1 MTSFQGKRALLSV
14 YDKSD
19 LVEFAK
25 SLHDSGMI
33 LLASGNTAKSLKN
46 AKIEVTEISD
56 FTGSPEM
63 LEGRVK
69 TLHPKVHG
77 GILYKRSN
85 PKHSQLASSYS
96 IDLVCV
102 NFYPFEETLKKTKD
116 LHEILENIDIGGPSL
131 VRSAAKNF
139 EDVIVVTSPLQYKEV
154 ASKIASGKVDFDL
167 RRKLATSAFE
177 KVLQYDAAISSYFAS
192 QNLMDNYKNPNSQN
206 GQFLPQNNP
215 ISPNSKTN
223 FPQHLTLS
231 LQKIQDLRYGEN
243 PHQKAASYKYEN
255 ALLSFDDF
263 EKLNGKELSYNN
275 LLDIEA
281 ALELIYEF
289 KKEKEA
295 VAIIFKHT
303 NPTGAG
309 KNTSTLEAFKMAYS
323 ADSLSAFG
331 GIAVFNKE
339 VDKPASEELIK
350 NFMEIVI
357 APSFSKS
364 ALEVF
369 KTKKN
374 LRVIK
379 ADKFLSN
386 NIYENNKVL
395 SIVGGLLMQTP
406 DTKENEFD
414 MKKFKI
420 PTKKKPNQKELEAL
434 EFAWKFIGHIK
445 SNSVVFATNNKLLA
459 VGAGQQS
466 RVDSCTICIEKAR
479 RAKFDT
485 NGAVMASEAFF
496 PFKDTIEFAAK
507 SGIISIIQPG
517 GSIRDEEVITAA
529 NDHGISMVIT
539 GIRHFR
545 H

>member
-1 MTSFQGKRALLSV
+1 MAFFQGKRALLSV

-19 LVEFAK
+19 LVEFAR

-33 LLASGNTAKSLKN
+33 LLASGNTAKTLKN
-46 AKIEVTEISD
+46 AKLPVTEISD
-56 FTGSPEM
+56 FTSSPEM
-63 LEGRVK
+63 LGGRVK

-77 GILYKRSN
+77 GILYKRGN
-85 PKHSQLASSYS
+85 PAHSKLASSYS

-102 NFYPFEETLKKTKD
+102 NFYPFEQTLKKTKD
-116 LHEILENIDIGGPSL
+116 LNEILENIDIGGPSL

-139 EDVIVVTSPLQYKEV
+139 EDVIVVTSPSQYKEV
-154 ASKIASGKVDFDL
+154 ASKISSGKVDFEL
-167 RRKLATSAFE
+167 RKQLATVAFE
-177 KVLQYDAAISSYFAS
+177 KVLHYDQTISSYFAS
-192 QNLMDNYKNPNSQN
+192 QSVSTKSQN
-206 GQFLPQNNP
+206 GQIPFQNNP
-215 ISPNSKTN
+215 ISQNSQSN
-223 FPQHLTLS
+223 FPKNLTLS
-231 LQKIQDLRYGEN
+231 LTKIQDLRYGEN

-255 ALLSFDDF
+255 THLSFDDF

-289 KKEKEA
+289 RQEKEA

-309 KNTSTLEAFKMAYS
+309 KSNSTLEAFKMAYS

-339 VDKPASEELIK
+339 VDKQTSEELIK

-379 ADKFLSN
+379 ADKFLYN
-386 NIYENNKVL
+386 NIYENN
-395 SIVGGLLMQTP
+395 
-406 DTKENEFD
+406 
-414 MKKFKI
+414 
-420 PTKKKPNQKELEAL
+420 
-434 EFAWKFIGHIK
+434 
-445 SNSVVFATNNKLLA
+445 
-459 VGAGQQS
+459 
-466 RVDSCTICIEKAR
+466 
-479 RAKFDT
+479 
-485 NGAVMASEAFF
+485 
-496 PFKDTIEFAAK
+496 
-507 SGIISIIQPG
+507 
-517 GSIRDEEVITAA
+517 
-529 NDHGISMVIT
+529 
-539 GIRHFR
+539 
-545 H
+545 